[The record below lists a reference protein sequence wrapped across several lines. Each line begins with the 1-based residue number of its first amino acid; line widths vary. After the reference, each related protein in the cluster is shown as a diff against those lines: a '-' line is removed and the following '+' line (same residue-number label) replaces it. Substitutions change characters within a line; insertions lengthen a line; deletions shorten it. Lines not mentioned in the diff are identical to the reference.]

1 MMPMNPMNPMQ
12 IIQAVQRG
20 ANPNQ
25 LMMQLAQ
32 SNPAIRMA
40 MQMVNGKTPAQIRD
54 MVQQRARQMGV
65 DLNQFEKQ
73 WGIKLPK

>member
-1 MMPMNPMNPMQ
+1 MMPMNPMQ

-32 SNPAIRMA
+32 TDPSIRMA
-40 MQMVNGKTPAQIRD
+40 MQMVNGRTPDQIRS
-54 MVQQRARQMGV
+54 MVQRRANEIGV
-65 DLNQFEKQ
+65 DLNQLARR
-73 WGIKLPK
+73 WGIRLPQ

>member
-40 MQMVNGKTPAQIRD
+40 MQMVNGKTPDQIRN
-54 MVQQRARQMGV
+54 MVQQRAQQVGV

>member
-40 MQMVNGKTPAQIRD
+40 MQMVNGKTPDQIRN
-54 MVQQRARQMGV
+54 MVQQRAQQMGV